1 MRREAGREGE
11 TAMWGRLSAAA
22 AAVLTAVLALAAV
35 PAASRS
41 PDTHLA
47 WFQPENIYHSGL
59 RGTHTIALTF
69 DDGPNRYTA
78 DVLDALK
85 ELDVKATFFIV
96 GKMAHAHPDILAR
109 IAGEGHLLGNHS
121 ATHPLLDQSYADN
134 PDLLLDQLRD
144 VDDQIA
150 PLMPAD
156 AKFYFRAPYGAWR
169 PAFAEALNN
178 DPVLNKY
185 VGPIYW
191 DEGGEIAFSDDG
203 YILSS
208 ADWDCWRRGWDAQT
222 CAKGYIREIRRK
234 NGGVVILH
242 CIHPQ
247 SGALVAAL
255 VPPLIEEGYD
265 FVRLDEVP
273 GYRKYETAPEESEPS
288 VATVARQQIARL
300 AR

>member
-1 MRREAGREGE
+1 
-11 TAMWGRLSAAA
+11 MWGRVSAAA
-22 AAVLTAVLALAAV
+22 ALALALGAT
-35 PAASRS
+35 PAAAKSGA

-47 WFQPENIYHSGL
+47 WFQPHNIYHSGL

-69 DDGPNRYTA
+69 DDGPDKYTA

-85 ELDVKATFFIV
+85 DAGVKATFFIV
-96 GKMAHAHPDILAR
+96 GRMARAHPDLLAR
-109 IAGEGHLLGNHS
+109 IADEGHLLANHS
-121 ATHPLLDQSYADN
+121 ATHPLLDQSYADD
-134 PDLLLDQLRD
+134 PELLLDQLRD

-150 PLMPAD
+150 PLMPTD
-156 AKFYFRAPYGAWR
+156 AKYYFRAPYGAWR
-169 PAFAEALNN
+169 PQFAEALNN

-191 DEGGEIAFSDDG
+191 DDGGETALSDDG

-222 CAKGYIREIRRK
+222 CAKGYIREIRRN

-242 CIHPQ
+242 CIQPQ

-265 FVRLDEVP
+265 FVRLDEVAA
-273 GYRKYETAPEESEPS
+273 YRKYETAPEESEPS
-288 VATVARQQIARL
+288 VASLGGQRQRIAAAR
-300 AR
+300 